1 MSPAEGDG
9 GGGGSQRESREGAER
24 SLQLGASLS
33 AAKDPP
39 ETPKMDISL
48 NLSSGSRGELLN
60 VPDPCLGLKAL
71 LFS

>member
-1 MSPAEGDG
+1 MAQSAIRNQSECNQ
-9 GGGGSQRESREGAER
+9 GS
-24 SLQLGASLS
+24 L
-33 AAKDPP
+33 
-39 ETPKMDISL
+39 ETLKMDISL